1 MSVDTFDPGAL
12 NAPMD
17 AVAVDELCRLALDFD
32 GEALNLS
39 ELELR
44 RFAPLVTHAGW
55 AERADTLSDAQIVAL
70 IRVFTVGE
78 RDHSSWLAGDK
89 SAVITLVRALK
100 SRGSFT
106 PELSRWIKAHTDNKF
121 LPHGSLMD
129 RL

>member
-17 AVAVDELCRLALDFD
+17 ETTVEELCRVALEFD
-32 GEALNLS
+32 GEQLDLS
-39 ELELR
+39 ELEIR
-44 RFAPLVTHAGW
+44 RFAPLVTHADW
-55 AERADTLSDAQIVAL
+55 AERADALSDEQLVAL

-89 SAVITLVRALK
+89 SAVIALVRALK
-100 SRGSFT
+100 SRGAFDT
-106 PELSRWIKAHTDNKF
+106 ELSRWIKAHTDNKF